1 MKRIIAAGF
10 LAVLFV
16 SLVSSQTG
24 EHYGGRFLKRIEYNK
39 MMGEFNL
46 DSKGYV
52 EKLFFGDFNAPVEF
66 LYWPA
71 FEGASGFRIIRDSLN
86 TSYILEVKH
95 ILNYKDAAEKANE
108 KYPYSNPKYFEEIIK
123 LYKVETRSYPISN
136 RFAEK
141 IYEEMVSTINNFKAK
156 SVSML
161 VNDGYS
167 VTFRTVVEDEVW
179 TLNIH
184 MPQGDAL
191 KMADLC
197 RQIMADADADKF

>member
-1 MKRIIAAGF
+1 MVRIVVIFFVFF
-10 LAVLFV
+10 LVNG
-16 SLVSSQTG
+16 T
-24 EHYGGRFLKRIEYNK
+24 
-39 MMGEFNL
+39 FN
-46 DSKGYV
+46 
-52 EKLFFGDFNAPVEF
+52 
-66 LYWPA
+66 
-71 FEGASGFRIIRDSLN
+71 I
-86 TSYILEVKH
+86 YICD
-95 ILNYKDAAEKANE
+95 ILHKA
-108 KYPYSNPKYFEEIIK
+108 
-123 LYKVETRSYPISN
+123 YKVETRSYPISN

-197 RQIMADADADKF
+197 RQIMADADADKLNSEY